1 MFFFVTRGVRMF
13 SDETWKII
21 WVSIMANIAFVLGMG
36 LVAKML
42 GK

>member
-1 MFFFVTRGVRMF
+1 MF

-21 WVSIMANIAFVLGMG
+21 WVSILANIVFALMLG

>member
-1 MFFFVTRGVRMF
+1 MF

-21 WVSIMANIAFVLGMG
+21 WVSILANVVFILMLG

>member
-1 MFFFVTRGVRMF
+1 MF

-21 WVSIMANIAFVLGMG
+21 WVSILANVVFALMLMLLG
-36 LVAKML
+36 KML

>member
-1 MFFFVTRGVRMF
+1 MF

-21 WVSIMANIAFVLGMG
+21 WVSILANVVFTLMLG